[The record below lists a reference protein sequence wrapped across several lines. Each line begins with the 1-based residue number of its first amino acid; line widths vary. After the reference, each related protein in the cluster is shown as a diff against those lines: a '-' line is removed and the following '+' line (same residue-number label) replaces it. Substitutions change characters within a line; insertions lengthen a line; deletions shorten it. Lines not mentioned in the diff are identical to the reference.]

1 MNPSKTSREIENKL
15 LESLFDQKMFMIFE
29 GDQKRQTSSYK
40 INSHGDAVV
49 AIVNAIL
56 HIRKLLRVDPK
67 SCNHKKKK
75 KKELC
80 MVTDVTQTNYRDY
93 FIIYMHIKSISY
105 T

>member
-1 MNPSKTSREIENKL
+1 MNPSETSREIENKVS
-15 LESLFDQKMFMIFE
+15 ESLFDQKMFTIFE

-56 HIRKLLRVDPK
+56 HIWKLLRVDPK

-75 KKELC
+75 KELC
-80 MVTDVTQTNYRDY
+80 MVTDV
-93 FIIYMHIKSISY
+93 I
-105 T
+105 

>member
-1 MNPSKTSREIENKL
+1 MNPSETSREIENKL
-15 LESLFDQKMFMIFE
+15 SESLFDEIIMFIIFE

-56 HIRKLLRVDPK
+56 HIWKLLRVDPK
-67 SCNHKKKK
+67 SCNHT

-80 MVTDVTQTNYRDY
+80 MVTDVT
-93 FIIYMHIKSISY
+93 
-105 T
+105 